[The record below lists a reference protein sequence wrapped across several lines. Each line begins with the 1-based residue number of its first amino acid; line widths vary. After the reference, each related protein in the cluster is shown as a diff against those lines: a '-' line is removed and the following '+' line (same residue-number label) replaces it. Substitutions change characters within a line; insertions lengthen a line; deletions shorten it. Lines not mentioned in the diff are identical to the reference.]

1 MLKIRLRRM
10 GSRHKPF
17 FRVVVSE
24 GRNTPLASAVEEIG
38 FYDPRQDPVVISI
51 DTERVDYWRS
61 KGARLSPTV
70 SQLVDK
76 AKASPEPSTA
86 AATETSPEAAAAATS
101 TEAAPQ
107 EAAEA

>member
-24 GRNTPLASAVEEIG
+24 GRNTPLAAAVEEIG

-51 DTERVDYWRS
+51 DTERVEYWRS

-70 SQLVDK
+70 AQLVEK
-76 AKASPEPSTA
+76 
-86 AATETSPEAAAAATS
+86 AAAAPPPAA
-101 TEAAPQ
+101 EAGEGSSETP